1 MKNEAYAIL
10 YDKGDL
16 FQTMFK
22 TKKEAI
28 QEAKWEWEKH
38 LTKEEKRKCNYY
50 AVVKGELNEYGYI
63 DFDTVTEVIIVFKA
77 YEN

>member
-28 QEAKWEWEKH
+28 QEAKWEWVGKKKMQ
-38 LTKEEKRKCNYY
+38 LLRSSKR
-50 AVVKGELNEYGYI
+50 
-63 DFDTVTEVIIVFKA
+63 
-77 YEN
+77 